1 MAAYRAFFIWFA
13 ISRYFDTYL
22 QISIIAMLTKI
33 IQWKSSVKKIVF
45 AVACALTLA
54 GCVTSAV
61 RPSMAKL
68 TPPERV
74 FAYQTNIP
82 NESKLT
88 VVRDSG
94 FLGGCYYG
102 FYINGERAASIDV
115 GEKVEFHLISGELTL
130 GFKGEGSIC
139 IANVLQTER
148 QIVLKPGEHKAVQLF
163 ADSDGYLDLKLI
175 TLN

>member
-1 MAAYRAFFIWFA
+1 
-13 ISRYFDTYL
+13 
-22 QISIIAMLTKI
+22 MLARI
-33 IQWKSSVKKIVF
+33 IQWKSAVKKILLV
-45 AVACALTLA
+45 VGCALTLA

-82 NESKLT
+82 NEAKLT

-102 FYINGERAASIDV
+102 FYINGERAARIDV

-139 IANVLQTER
+139 IANVLPTER
-148 QIVLKPGEHKAVQLF
+148 AILLKPGEHKAVRLF
-163 ADSDGYLDLKLI
+163 ADPDGYLDLKPI